1 MTEVMYV
8 NAVATLTQWNSR
20 FRMDTEARLKTV
32 RGVYLL
38 QFSTMDSSTAV
49 S

>member
-8 NAVATLTQWNSR
+8 NAVATLTKWRSR
-20 FRMDTEARLKTV
+20 FRMEARLKTV

-38 QFSTMDSSTAV
+38 QFSTMDSSTTV
-49 S
+49 G

>member
-8 NAVATLTQWNSR
+8 NAVATLTKWRSH

-38 QFSTMDSSTAV
+38 QFSTMDSSTTV
-49 S
+49 G